1 MLNEI
6 WCFRNRRSLVCSV
19 QHAEQ
24 HTHMWTHPH
33 PRVCARAPIA
43 LWGHSQHRDA
53 PARCVRKP
61 ALAALCVLEKHKDAP
76 HNCCLP
82 CACFLYF
89 SFVSWS
95 RNHRLIPIKA
105 CKRLPLLDQ
114 TQKNSSRWLK
124 HIYIP
129 QVITSWHSPLYS
141 FPRVKAEILVHFYIF
156 FLSNIFSIFQVTF
169 FLKKQESQRSDPHG
183 SWHLLQ
189 SFLLTQRRP
198 REGEG
203 TVWLQSLVFS
213 LSWAPTLHPPGSA
226 IR

>member
-1 MLNEI
+1 M
-6 WCFRNRRSLVCSV
+6 

-24 HTHMWTHPH
+24 HTHMWAHPH

-76 HNCCLP
+76 HNRCLP

-141 FPRVKAEILVHFYIF
+141 FPRVKAEILVHFFFLSPIF
-156 FLSNIFSIFQVTF
+156 FLFSRLPFFWRNKKAKGVIPMGPDICCSHSYWLKGDLGKEREQSGCSLLF
-169 FLKKQESQRSDPHG
+169 FLFRGLPLCTLLG
-183 SWHLLQ
+183 LQ
-189 SFLLTQRRP
+189 STN
-198 REGEG
+198 
-203 TVWLQSLVFS
+203 
-213 LSWAPTLHPPGSA
+213 
-226 IR
+226 

>member
-1 MLNEI
+1 MELHQWQWIWPKMPLTIICCFISGVLN
-6 WCFRNRRSLVCSV
+6 N
-19 QHAEQ
+19 AEWDLMFQ
-24 HTHMWTHPH
+24 KLKKSCVFGAARWGTH
-33 PRVCARAPIA
+33 PRVSTPASPRVCTCPDCS
-43 LWGHSQHRDA
+43 LGTFEHRDA

-105 CKRLPLLDQ
+105 YKRLPLLDQ

-141 FPRVKAEILVHFYIF
+141 FPRVKAEILAHFYF
-156 FLSNIFSIFQVTF
+156 
-169 FLKKQESQRSDPHG
+169 
-183 SWHLLQ
+183 
-189 SFLLTQRRP
+189 
-198 REGEG
+198 
-203 TVWLQSLVFS
+203 FS
-213 LSWAPTLHPPGSA
+213 LQYFFYFPGYLFFEETRKPKEWSPWVLTSA
-226 IR
+226 AVILTDSKET